1 MSLAVPHA
9 VLMQR
14 VGACGRLRTPPQY
27 GRLGAPQVARVEQ
40 RLAGGNT
47 GGAVRVGDTVRCTP
61 G

>member
-27 GRLGAPQVARVEQ
+27 GRLCSSQVARVEQ
-40 RLAGGNT
+40 RLSVGHR